1 MMIGPASTV
10 QPAHPRWK
18 ELLTKLEAVQR
29 CQRTTEHTRAILAT
43 MDGVDVDASL
53 LALRGLGGYCDCAIL
68 YDIEEEA
75 RQRAG

>member
-1 MMIGPASTV
+1 
-10 QPAHPRWK
+10 
-18 ELLTKLEAVQR
+18 
-29 CQRTTEHTRAILAT
+29 